1 MRKQFKKVLSMVLSA
16 AMTLSLASGVS
27 LATEKSA
34 SAAAEWTAVEFT
46 AAELSFTF
54 TGEGTPTFMDK
65 EIEGFKGTG
74 EYKFDVKTPITEAWT
89 GNVGWLKCPE
99 AYTVSAAK
107 VTFTTADGPVVLE
120 LGDYTAKINPDA
132 EKDGYKVDFPNIW
145 NAGGADGIGQAAFTS
160 EDETVRLVVID
171 TKEGKKQL
179 ALGLEVKKEVTTP
192 VETEAPAGTGS
203 STQAPN
209 PDETADPGTGG
220 GTETPQ
226 PSKTDAPD
234 PVDTPFEAGFQ
245 LADNDWAIQDGP
257 ENPEAAAEKGI
268 KLYDAKVPG
277 KGQYKIAADYRGT
290 DMEMANGMA
299 FSAIYIMGAEKYFP
313 NYLIRIDAMKI
324 NGEDVPAEILD
335 KAYTCSDD
343 DVTTRINT
351 YNGWCPE
358 DDAQKRKDAR
368 SLGDIKDATPFML
381 EDYIDEEITTVEIAF
396 TYGPKDYVLAQ
407 QKQDLSTSII
417 EEPTKTPE
425 PSETQNPGGSTPEP
439 QQPTQNPG
447 GNGTPAP
454 QQPTKAPTTPT
465 QAPAAG
471 LKNGTTAKVG
481 GATYKVT
488 DAKAGAVE
496 FSAPKKNATSVT
508 IPATVKVNG
517 KSCKVTSIK
526 AKAFSGN
533 KKLKSVVIGKNI
545 KTIGKQA
552 FFKCA
557 KLNKVTFKG
566 TAVKKI
572 GAKAFAK
579 TAKKMT
585 VTVPK
590 KLKKKALN
598 SYKKSLK
605 KAGIS
610 KKAKY
615 KKK

>member
-16 AMTLSLASGVS
+16 AMVLTLGSG
-27 LATEKSA
+27 LELKSA
-34 SAAAEWTAVEFT
+34 KAADKTCSVAFYDSESKAVLDLGTINGNGTYTLKYEGKFSANEGNTALYLQFGDDKGVGVEDAENPAVKDLSVKVDGKEVEFT
-46 AAELSFTF
+46 EGAKIAKDGKKVQIQFYNAWGGKPWDGTNPVTILKDGKTALDCQTSLEFTF
-54 TGEGTPTFMDK
+54 TL
-65 EIEGFKGTG
+65 EGF
-74 EYKFDVKTPITEAWT
+74 W
-89 GNVGWLKCPE
+89 
-99 AYTVSAAK
+99 
-107 VTFTTADGPVVLE
+107 
-120 LGDYTAKINPDA
+120 DA
-132 EKDGYKVDFPNIW
+132 P
-145 NAGGADGIGQAAFTS
+145 A
-160 EDETVRLVVID
+160 
-171 TKEGKKQL
+171 
-179 ALGLEVKKEVTTP
+179 P
-192 VETEAPAGTGS
+192 VETEAPASSGSGTE
-203 STQAPN
+203 TPE
-209 PDETADPGTGG
+209 PDKTADPGSGS
-220 GTETPQ
+220 GTETPE
-226 PSKTDAPD
+226 PSATDAPD
-234 PVDTPFEAGFQ
+234 PVEEPFEAGFQ

-343 DVTTRINT
+343 GVTTRINT

-358 DDAQKRKDAR
+358 DDAQKRKEAR
-368 SLGDIKDATPFML
+368 SLGDITDATPFML

-425 PSETQNPGGSTPEP
+425 PSETQNPGGSTPNP
-439 QQPTQNPG
+439 NQPTQNPG

>member
-54 TGEGTPTFMDK
+54 AGEGTPTFMDK
-65 EIEGFKGTG
+65 EWEGFKGAG
-74 EYKFDVKTPITEAWT
+74 DYKIDVYAGMTAAWT
-89 GNVGWLKCPE
+89 GNVGWIKCPE
-99 AYTVSAAK
+99 TYTISK
-107 VTFTTADGPVVLE
+107 TKLTLTTADGPVVLD
-120 LGDYTAKINPDA
+120 LGNYTAEVKPDA
-132 EKDGYKVDFPNIW
+132 EKDGYKVDFPNMW
-145 NAGGADGIGQAAFTS
+145 NLTDEVAAWTS
-160 EDETVRLVVID
+160 EDETVRLVK
-171 TKEGKKQL
+171 TEGN
-179 ALGLEVKKEVTTP
+179 ALGLEMKKEAAP
-192 VETEAPAGTGS
+192 VETEAPATSGDATE
-203 STQAPN
+203 T
-209 PDETADPGTGG
+209 PDPDKTADPGTGG
-220 GTETPQ
+220 ATKPGA
-226 PSKTDAPD
+226 TDAPD
-234 PVDTPFEAGFQ
+234 PADELFETGIVMTSQ
-245 LADNDWAIQDGP
+245 DYAIGGAGP
-257 ENPEAAAEKGI
+257 EDVNAAEAAGV
-268 KLYDAKVPG
+268 KLYDTKVSG
-277 KGQYKIAADYRGT
+277 KGQYQVATDLRVAGGAAGIQFT
-290 DMEMANGMA
+290 AL
-299 FSAIYIMGAEKYFP
+299 YIIGAEKYFP
-313 NYLIRIDAMKI
+313 NYVIRLDHMKI
-324 NGEDVPAEILD
+324 NGEDVSEETLK

-343 DVTTRINT
+343 GTTTRVNLH
-351 YNGWCPE
+351 NAWCNE
-358 DDAQKRKDAR
+358 DDASKEPPRPDAR
-368 SLGDIKDATPFML
+368 SMEDLKNCTPYML
-381 EDYIDEEITTVEIAF
+381 EDYADDEIMTMEIAF
-396 TYGPKDYVLAQ
+396 TYGPKDYVSE
-407 QKQDLSTSII
+407 QDKASIAESLI
-417 EEPTKTPE
+417 PEKPELEDPDPVQTPGPDQPGQPTP
-425 PSETQNPGGSTPEP
+425 NPN
-439 QQPTQNPG
+439 QPTQNPG
-447 GNGTPAP
+447 GT
-454 QQPTKAPTTPT
+454 QPTKAPAAPT

-471 LKNGTTAKVG
+471 LTNGTTAKVG

-488 DAKAGAVE
+488 DAKAAAVE

-552 FFKCA
+552 FFKCT
-557 KLNKVTFKG
+557 KLKKVTFKG

-579 TAKKMT
+579 TNKKMT

-598 SYKKSLK
+598 SYKKLLK
-605 KAGIS
+605 KAGVS

>member
-1 MRKQFKKVLSMVLSA
+1 MRKQFKKALSMVLSA
-16 AMTLSLASGVS
+16 AMVLTLGSGLELQSAKAADKTCSVVFCDSESKASLDLGTINGDGTYTLKYTGKFSANEKNTALYLQFGDDEGVGVED
-27 LATEKSA
+27 AKSP
-34 SAAAEWTAVEFT
+34 AVKNVT
-46 AAELSFTF
+46 
-54 TGEGTPTFMDK
+54 
-65 EIEGFKGTG
+65 
-74 EYKFDVKTPITEAWT
+74 VK
-89 GNVGWLKCPE
+89 
-99 AYTVSAAK
+99 
-107 VTFTTADGPVVLE
+107 ADGKDVE
-120 LGDYTAKINPDA
+120 L
-132 EKDGYKVDFPNIW
+132 
-145 NAGGADGIGQAAFTS
+145 
-160 EDETVRLVVID
+160 
-171 TKEGKKQL
+171 
-179 ALGLEVKKEVTTP
+179 
-192 VETEAPAGTGS
+192 TEAPAIAKDGKKVQIQFYNAWGGKPWDGTNPSTILKNGKTALDCEQSLEFTFTLEGFWDAPAAPEDTANPGTGS
-203 STQAPN
+203 GAET
-209 PDETADPGTGG
+209 PDPSETADPGTGSA
-220 GTETPQ
+220 TQSPA
-226 PSKTDAPD
+226 PAATDAPD

-257 ENPEAAAEKGI
+257 EDPAAAEAKGI

-290 DMEMANGMA
+290 DAELANGMA
-299 FSAIYIMGAEKYFP
+299 FSAIYIIGAETYFP

-324 NGEDVPAEILD
+324 NGEAVPAEILD

-343 DVTTRINT
+343 SKTTRINT
-351 YNGWCPE
+351 YNSWCPE
-358 DDAQKRKDAR
+358 DDAQKRKDKDAR
-368 SLGDIKDATPFML
+368 SLCDITEATPYLL
-381 EDYIDEEITTVEIAF
+381 EDYIDEEIKTVEIAF
-396 TYGPKDYVLAQ
+396 TYGPKDYVTEQ
-407 QKQDLSTSII
+407 QKQNLDESII
-417 EEPTKTPE
+417 VEPTNTPE
-425 PSETQNPGGSTPEP
+425 PGN
-439 QQPTQNPG
+439 PTQNPG
-447 GNGTPAP
+447 GNSTPNPNQPTQTPGGT
-454 QQPTKAPTTPT
+454 QPTKAPAPT

-471 LKNGTTAKVG
+471 LTNGTTAKVG

-552 FFKCA
+552 FFKCS

-579 TAKKMT
+579 TNKKMT

-598 SYKKSLK
+598 SYKKLMK
-605 KAGIS
+605 KAGVS

>member
-34 SAAAEWTAVEFT
+34 SAADEWTTVAYT

-54 TGEGTPTFMDK
+54 AGEGTPTFMDK
-65 EIEGFKGTG
+65 AWEGFKGAGDYTLDAYAG
-74 EYKFDVKTPITEAWT
+74 MTTAWT
-89 GNVGWLKCPE
+89 GNVGYFKCEE
-99 AYTVSAAK
+99 AYTISKAK
-107 VTFTTADGPVVLE
+107 LTLTTADGPVVLE

-132 EKDGYKVDFPNIW
+132 EADGYKVDFPNMW
-145 NAGGADGIGQAAFTS
+145 SLTDGAAWISA
-160 EDETVRLVVID
+160 DETVRLV
-171 TKEGKKQL
+171 KSASN
-179 ALGLEVKKEVTTP
+179 ALGLEMKKAAP
-192 VETEAPAGTGS
+192 VETEAPSTSGSGT
-203 STQAPN
+203 
-209 PDETADPGTGG
+209 ETPEPEDTANPGTGG
-220 GTETPQ
+220 ATEAPGA
-226 PSKTDAPD
+226 TDAPD
-234 PVDTPFEAGFQ
+234 PVDTPFESGIFYASAG
-245 LADNDWAIQDGP
+245 WGISGGP
-257 ENPEAAAEKGI
+257 EDPAAAEAAGF
-268 KLYDAKVPG
+268 KLYDAKVAG
-277 KGQYKIAADYRGT
+277 KGQYKIALDLRETEDGSGDGIEFLAL
-290 DMEMANGMA
+290 
-299 FSAIYIMGAEKYFP
+299 FVVGAEAYFP
-313 NYLIRIDAMKI
+313 NYAIRVDAMKI
-324 NGEDVPAEILD
+324 NGESVPDEILE
-335 KAYTCSDD
+335 KAYTCCDGD
-343 DVTTRINT
+343 GKNNTRINL
-351 YNGWCPE
+351 YNGYCPE
-358 DDAQKRKDAR
+358 DDAQKRAEAR
-368 SLGDIKDATPFML
+368 SAGDLSIATPYML
-381 EDYIDEEITTVEIAF
+381 EDYIDETIETMEIAY
-396 TYGPKDYVLAQ
+396 TYGTPDWVKTQD
-407 QKQDLSTSII
+407 KQNLDESII
-417 EEPTKTPE
+417 PA
-425 PSETQNPGGSTPEP
+425 PGTSTPEP
-439 QQPTQNPG
+439 EKPTEEPKGTPNPNQPTQNPG
-447 GNGTPAP
+447 GNTPA
-454 QQPTKAPTTPT
+454 QPTKAPVAPT

-471 LKNGTTAKVG
+471 LTNGTTAKVG

-508 IPATVKVNG
+508 IPATVKING

-579 TAKKMT
+579 TNKKMT

>member
-34 SAAAEWTAVEFT
+34 SAAAEWTAVEYT
-46 AAELSFTF
+46 AAELSFTYA
-54 TGEGTPTFMDK
+54 GEGTPTFMDK
-65 EIEGFKGTG
+65 AWEGFNGAG
-74 EYKFDVKTPITEAWT
+74 EYTIDAYAGMTKKWT
-89 GNVGWLKCPE
+89 GNVGWIKCE
-99 AYTVSAAK
+99 QAYTISKAK
-107 VTFTTADGPVVLE
+107 LTLTTADGPVVLE
-120 LGDYTAKINPDA
+120 LGDYTAEIKEGA
-132 EKDGYKVDFPNIW
+132 EEDGYKVDFPNMWTLTDEVAWIS
-145 NAGGADGIGQAAFTS
+145 A
-160 EDETVRLVVID
+160 DETVRLVVASD
-171 TKEGKKQL
+171 
-179 ALGLEVKKEVTTP
+179 ALGLEMKKEAP
-192 VETEAPAGTGS
+192 VETEAPSTSGSGTE
-203 STQAPN
+203 TPE
-209 PDETADPGTGG
+209 PEDTADPGTGSA
-220 GTETPQ
+220 TEAPGA
-226 PSKTDAPD
+226 TDAPD
-234 PVDTPFEAGFQ
+234 PVEEPFEAGFQ

-257 ENPEAAAEKGI
+257 EDPEAAEAKGI

-290 DMEMANGMA
+290 ELGMANGIA
-299 FSAIYIMGAEKYFP
+299 FSAIYIMGAEEYFP
-313 NYLIRIDAMKI
+313 SYLIRIDAMKI
-324 NGEDVPAEILD
+324 NGEDVSTEILD

-343 DVTTRINT
+343 SVTTRINT

-358 DDAQKRKDAR
+358 DDAQKRKEAR
-368 SLGDIKDATPFML
+368 SLGDIKDATPYLL
-381 EDYIDEEITTVEIAF
+381 EDYLDEEITTVEIAF
-396 TYGPKDYVLAQ
+396 TYGPKDYVVEQ
-407 QKQDLSTSII
+407 QKQDLNESII
-417 EEPTKTPE
+417 EEPTNTPE
-425 PSETQNPGGSTPEP
+425 PESPTEEPKGTPNPN
-439 QQPTQNPG
+439 QPTQNPG
-447 GNGTPAP
+447 GTNPA
-454 QQPTKAPTTPT
+454 QPTKAPVAPT
-465 QAPAAG
+465 QAPSAG
-471 LKNGTTAKVG
+471 LTNGTTAKVG

-488 DAKAGAVE
+488 DAKAAAVE

-508 IPATVKVNG
+508 IPATVKING

-552 FFKCA
+552 FFKCT
-557 KLNKVTFKG
+557 KLKKVTFKG

-579 TAKKMT
+579 TNKKMT

-598 SYKKSLK
+598 SYKKLLK
-605 KAGIS
+605 KAGIN